1 MTASTPS
8 PPSPPSTLSADEV
21 YLCPVDVPLRHL
33 GGKWKLIL
41 CFYLLLEPRRN
52 GELRRLVPGM
62 PQKMLTQQLREL
74 EQSGLVRRVV
84 HDQLPP
90 KVVYSIVEDERAELQ
105 KVVDTMCGW
114 GLDRVAN
121 HGGQILNT
129 TVPEIHDARSRP

>member
-1 MTASTPS
+1 MTAPS
-8 PPSPPSTLSADEV
+8 PAASET

-62 PQKMLTQQLREL
+62 TQKMLTQQLREL

-84 HDQLPP
+84 HDQIPP
-90 KVVYSIVEDERAELQ
+90 KVVYSIVESERAGLQ
-105 KVVDTMCGW
+105 RVVDTLCGW
-114 GLDRVAN
+114 GLDRVAT

-129 TVPEIHDARSRP
+129 TVPDVREARTDTRTEVGTRP